1 MCCIYFDPVF
11 KTVLLKRIFENVVSF
26 WRSRSNFQLAPG
38 WGALDPAPGAKGA
51 FIICLKMAYRF
62 VKYCR
67 RKKFVLKSLV
77 WGLKFKVYLFSLSCR
92 FWVEQEPKPVLQS
105 TLGFES
111 SQKRPAP
118 APLRNG
124 KLRLRSE
131 KASSGSAQL
140 RLRSAPAPL
149 RKGQLR
155 LCSEKPSSG
164 SAQKRPAPAPLCTF
178 WPSF

>member
-105 TLGFES
+105 TLGSDS

-118 APLRNG
+118 APLR
-124 KLRLRSE
+124 
-131 KASSGSAQL
+131 
-140 RLRSAPAPL
+140 
-149 RKGQLR
+149 KGQLR
-155 LCSEKPSSG
+155 LRC
-164 SAQKRPAPAPLCTF
+164 ALFYPLSKHCVYKENNSMFSNLCPLTLFKVHF
-178 WPSF
+178 WNK